1 MRLETIGVMSPG
13 DMGHGIGRALRE
25 SGRRVLTNLTGR
37 SARSRGLANSA
48 GLEDAGSLEAIM
60 AEADLMLSIVPPSAA
75 ESFAR
80 DVAAAMGA
88 AGRSPMFADLN
99 AISPATSA
107 TVGNIIDDAGASY
120 VDGSIIGLTPGKAA
134 APRIYVSGPDAK
146 PLEALTTDT
155 MIWRFAGEEAGR
167 ASTLKM
173 LYAGLN
179 KGTWALQA
187 TMAIAAERYGLFD
200 AFMNEVSGSDPAR
213 AKSMENWVGFLAA
226 DAERW
231 HPEMAEIAETL
242 AAIGAATGF
251 HRGAED
257 VFRMLARTPLAAE
270 TRQTWDRS
278 RTMKESVK
286 IFAETL
292 AIETK
297 KSVDTR

>member
-1 MRLETIGVMSPG
+1 MDLKIIGLMSPG

-25 SGRRVLTNLTGR
+25 SGRRVLTDLSGR
-37 SARSRGLANSA
+37 SERTRGLAAEA
-48 GLEDAGSLEAIM
+48 GLEDAGSLTAIM
-60 AEADLMLSIVPPSAA
+60 READLVLSIMPPAAA
-75 ESFAR
+75 EDFAT
-80 DVAAAMGA
+80 AAAEAMAA
-88 AGRSPMFADLN
+88 AGRTPIFADLN
-99 AISPATSA
+99 ATSPATSKA
-107 TVGNIIDDAGASY
+107 IEIVIRGVGAPY

-134 APRIYVSGPDAK
+134 PPRIYVSGPEAE

-155 MIWRFAGEEAGR
+155 MIWKFAGADAGR

-200 AFMNEVSGSDPAR
+200 AFMAEVSGSNPQR
-213 AKSMENWVGFLAA
+213 AKDMEAWVGFLAA

-231 HPEMAEIAETL
+231 HPEMVEIAETL
-242 AAIGAATGF
+242 AAVGASTGF
-251 HRGAED
+251 HRGAEE
-257 VFRMLARTPLAAE
+257 VFRLLARTPLAEE

-278 RTMKESVK
+278 RSMKESVR

-292 AIETK
+292 AKEQ
-297 KSVDTR
+297 D